1 MEKNR
6 IIVSQSNII
15 TSLIVVVAVLL
26 FSVVALYYWGS
37 QRVVYQQ
44 IGKIRCANFQTQ
56 EQAQQDFDLSP
67 VEYKSLDGNNDGIA
81 CNNLPKS

>member
-26 FSVVALYYWGS
+26 FAVVALYYWGS

-44 IGKIRCANFQTQ
+44 IDKIRCANFQTQ
-56 EQAQQDFDLSP
+56 EQAQQAFNLKP
-67 VEYKSLDGNNDGIA
+67 GEYKSLDSNHDGIV
-81 CNNLPKS
+81 CNDLPKS